1 VLQINGIDAVGGGV
15 GEIENDIE
23 GVTEFEGV
31 MEGIVEVVTDVEGV
45 FEGVTEGVGVIVGGA
60 VGEFTGTI
68 KLIELNK
75 SSKLVIFMS
84 VIFAI
89 ILLASNKHA
98 NTLFKTCG
106 DVFSLTFI

>member
-1 VLQINGIDAVGGGV
+1 
-15 GEIENDIE
+15 
-23 GVTEFEGV
+23 
-31 MEGIVEVVTDVEGV
+31 MEGINEVVGVIEGV

-84 VIFAI
+84 VIFTI

-98 NTLFKTCG
+98 NTLFKT
-106 DVFSLTFI
+106 

>member
-1 VLQINGIDAVGGGV
+1 MLQIYGNEAVGGGV

-23 GVTEFEGV
+23 GVTEFDGV
-31 MEGIVEVVTDVEGV
+31 MEGINEVVGVIEGV

-98 NTLFKTCG
+98 NTLFKT
-106 DVFSLTFI
+106 